1 MYDILDILF
10 THGGSFMI
18 IGIIGAF
25 DEEVEKFIEMFQLT
39 KEDTTIWDIYSGD
52 FKDKHLVVCRSG
64 IGKVNSGA
72 MTQYLIDHYQVDL
85 VINSGC
91 AGSLLSK
98 VKIMDVVLSSYVTYH
113 DFNPTR
119 IMEYSVPELGKIRAS
134 TKLIHIAED
143 ALKKLDVDNYFIA
156 PIASGDC
163 FVTDEVIRDTIY
175 KATGAYAVDM
185 ESASIGHICKLNQVP
200 FLSLRTIS
208 DFSDGNDDFEVIA
221 AYKSSQ
227 LVKEMIEAL

>member
-1 MYDILDILF
+1 
-10 THGGSFMI
+10 MI

-25 DEEVEKFIEMFQLT
+25 DEEIEKFIEIFKLE
-39 KEDTTIWDIYSGD
+39 KDSTTNRDIFIGS
-52 FKDKHLVVCRSG
+52 FNDKKLVVSRSG
-64 IGKVNSGA
+64 IGKVNSSA
-72 MTQYLIDHYQVDL
+72 MTQYIIDKYNVSL

-98 VKIMDVVLSSYVTYH
+98 VKIMDVILSSYVTYH

-119 IMEYSVPELGKIRAS
+119 IMEFSTPNNGKIGAS
-134 TKLIHIAED
+134 TFLINKAEE
-143 ALKKLDVDNYFIA
+143 ALKKLEVRNYYIA

-163 FVTDEVIRDTIY
+163 FVTDAVMRDDIY
-175 KATGAYAVDM
+175 TRTGAYAVDM
-185 ESASIGHICKLNQVP
+185 ESGSIGHICALNNIP

-227 LVKEMIEAL
+227 LVKEIIELL

>member
-1 MYDILDILF
+1 MV
-10 THGGSFMI
+10 

-25 DEEVEKFIEMFQLT
+25 DEEVEKFIEVFKLK
-39 KEDTTIWDIYSGD
+39 KEQDVIWDIYLGEYQE
-52 FKDKHLVVCRSG
+52 KKLVVCRSG

-72 MTQYLIDHYQVDL
+72 MTQYLIDYFHVDL
-85 VINSGC
+85 IINSGC

-98 VKIMDVVLSSYVTYH
+98 VKIMDVIVSNYVTYH
-113 DFNPTR
+113 DFQPTR
-119 IMEYSVPELGKIRAS
+119 IMEYSVPEQGKVSAS

-143 ALKKLDVDNYFIA
+143 ALKKLEVDNYYIA

-163 FVTDEVIRDTIY
+163 FVTDAKMRDYIY
-175 KATGAYAVDM
+175 KTTGAYAVDM

>member
-1 MYDILDILF
+1 
-10 THGGSFMI
+10 MI

-25 DEEVEKFIEMFQLT
+25 DEEVEKFIEIFRLEKQEKDL
-39 KEDTTIWDIYSGD
+39 WDIYTGIYQG
-52 FKDKHLVVCRSG
+52 KQLIVCRSG

-72 MTQYLIDHYQVDL
+72 MTQYMIDHYHVDL
-85 VINSGC
+85 IINSGC

-98 VKIMDVVLSSYVTYH
+98 VKIMDVILSSYVTYR
-113 DFNPTR
+113 DFQPAR
-119 IMEYSVPELGKIRAS
+119 IMEYSVPEQGMVSAS

-143 ALKKLDVDNYFIA
+143 ALKKLEVNNYYIA

-163 FVTDEVIRDTIY
+163 FVTDANMRDRIY
-175 KATGAYAVDM
+175 QATGAYAVDM
-185 ESASIGHICKLNQVP
+185 ESASIGHICKLNHIP

-208 DFSDGNDDFEVIA
+208 DFSDGNEDFEVIA

-227 LVKEMIEAL
+227 LVKEMIDLL

>member
-1 MYDILDILF
+1 MN
-10 THGGSFMI
+10 

-25 DEEVEKFIEMFQLT
+25 DEEVEKFIEVFHLV
-39 KEDTTIWDIYSGD
+39 KDDSHIWDIYTGV
-52 FKDKHLVVCRSG
+52 FEDKRLFVCRSG

-72 MTQYLIDHYQVDL
+72 MTQYLIDHYHIDL

-113 DFNPTR
+113 DFQPTR
-119 IMEYSVPELGKIRAS
+119 VMEYSVPELGKVHAS

-143 ALKKLDVDNYFIA
+143 ALKKLEVDNYYIA

-163 FVTDEVIRDTIY
+163 FVTDAEMRDRIY
-175 KATGAYAVDM
+175 QATGAYAVDM

-208 DFSDGNDDFEVIA
+208 DFSDGNEDFEVIA

>member
-1 MYDILDILF
+1 
-10 THGGSFMI
+10 MI

-25 DEEVEKFIEMFQLT
+25 DEEVEKFIEIFQLH
-39 KEDTTIWDIYSGD
+39 KENNFIWDIYLGS
-52 FKDKHLVVCRSG
+52 FQEKKLVVCRSG

-72 MTQYLIDHYQVDL
+72 MVQYLIDHYHVDL

-113 DFNPTR
+113 DFHPAR
-119 IMEYSVPELGKIRAS
+119 VMEYSVPEQGKISAS
-134 TKLIHIAED
+134 TKLITVAEE
-143 ALKKLDVDNYFIA
+143 ALKKLNVLSYYIA
-156 PIASGDC
+156 PIASGDS
-163 FVTDEVIRDTIY
+163 FVTDASTRDLIY
-175 KATGAYAVDM
+175 KSTGAYAVDM
-185 ESASIGHICKLNQVP
+185 ESASIGHICKLNHVP

-208 DFSDGNDDFEVIA
+208 DFSDGEDDFEVIA

-227 LVKEMIEAL
+227 LVKTMIEIL